1 MRVTGTPINP
11 ASCRT
16 FFMSLATEGADPSR
30 EARVAALATSLGRV
44 ADFLALTKPR
54 VMSLVLF
61 TAVVGLVAA
70 PAHVDPLVGF
80 GVILCIA
87 MGAGAAG
94 ALNMWYDAD
103 VDRLMSRTA
112 ARPIPRGRV
121 RPGEA
126 LAFGLAAGSV
136 SVVALGFLT
145 NIAAAGLLAF
155 TIFFYIA
162 VYTAWL
168 KRSTTQ
174 SIVIGGAAGAAPAV
188 IAWIA
193 ATGQIGLEP
202 LLLFLIVFFWTP
214 PHFWALS
221 LNRAGDYRRAG
232 IPSLVTVLGA
242 DGTIRQ
248 ILIYVLL
255 LVPISLLPWLLG
267 FATVFYAVVAAATD
281 VTMVTLALHLRR
293 SGKAHREAA
302 NSLFAFSI
310 CYLVLLFGALLM
322 EKLVTS

>member
-1 MRVTGTPINP
+1 
-11 ASCRT
+11 
-16 FFMSLATEGADPSR
+16 MSVANEEADPSR
-30 EARVAALATSLGRV
+30 AIAAAPIASRLGRV
-44 ADFLALTKPR
+44 GDFFALTKPR

-61 TAVVGLVAA
+61 TAIVGLVAA
-70 PAHVDPLVGF
+70 PGRVDPLVGF
-80 GVILCIA
+80 GVILWVA
-87 MGAGAAG
+87 LGAGAAG

-126 LAFGLAAGSV
+126 LSFGLAAGSV

-168 KRSTTQ
+168 KRSTAQ
-174 SIVIGGAAGAAPAV
+174 SIVIGGAAGAAPPV

-193 ATGQIGLEP
+193 ATGQVGLEP

-221 LNRAGDYRRAG
+221 LNRAVDYRRAG
-232 IPSLVTVLGA
+232 IPSLVAVSGA
-242 DGTIRQ
+242 DATMRQ
-248 ILIYVLL
+248 ILFYVLL
-255 LVPISLLPWLLG
+255 LIPISLLPWLLG
-267 FATVFYAVVAAATD
+267 FATAFYAVVAAAAD
-281 VTMVTLALHLRR
+281 ITMVTLALRLRR
-293 SGKAHREAA
+293 GGKARREAA
-302 NSLFAFSI
+302 NRLFAFSI

>member
-1 MRVTGTPINP
+1 
-11 ASCRT
+11 
-16 FFMSLATEGADPSR
+16 MSVANEGADPSR
-30 EARVAALATSLGRV
+30 AIAAAPTATRLGRIG
-44 ADFLALTKPR
+44 DFFALTKPR
-54 VMSLVLF
+54 VMALVVF
-61 TAVVGLVAA
+61 TALVGFVAA
-70 PAHVDPLVGF
+70 PGHLDPIAGF
-80 GVILCIA
+80 GAVVSIA
-87 MGAGAAG
+87 LGAGAAG

-112 ARPIPRGRV
+112 ARPVPRGRV
-121 RPGEA
+121 SPEAA
-126 LAFGLAAGSV
+126 LAFGLTTGV
-136 SVVALGFLT
+136 LSVVALGFMT

-168 KRSTTQ
+168 KRSTPQ
-174 SIVIGGAAGAAPAV
+174 SIVIGGAAGAAPPV

-193 ATGQIGLEP
+193 ATGQVGLEP

-232 IPSLVTVLGA
+232 IPSLVTVSGSEE
-242 DGTIRQ
+242 TIRQ

-255 LVPISLLPWLLG
+255 LIPISLLPWLLG
-267 FATVFYAVVAAATD
+267 FAGPFYVVVAAATD
-281 VTMVTLALHLRR
+281 VIMVTLALHLRR
-293 SGKAHREAA
+293 NGETHREAA
-302 NSLFAFSI
+302 NRLFGFSI
-310 CYLVLLFGALLM
+310 CYLALLFGALLI

>member
-1 MRVTGTPINP
+1 
-11 ASCRT
+11 
-16 FFMSLATEGADPSR
+16 MSVANEGADPPRAIAAAPIASR
-30 EARVAALATSLGRV
+30 LGRIG
-44 ADFLALTKPR
+44 DFFALTKPR
-54 VMSLVLF
+54 VMTLVVF
-61 TAVVGLVAA
+61 TALVGFVAA
-70 PAHVDPLVGF
+70 PGHLDPIAGF
-80 GVILCIA
+80 GAVVSIA
-87 MGAGAAG
+87 LGAGAAG

-112 ARPIPRGRV
+112 ARPVPRGRV
-121 RPGEA
+121 SPEAA
-126 LAFGLAAGSV
+126 LAFGLTTGV
-136 SVVALGFLT
+136 LSVVALGFMT

-168 KRSTTQ
+168 KRSTPQ
-174 SIVIGGAAGAAPAV
+174 SIVIGGAAGAAPPV

-193 ATGQIGLEP
+193 ATGQVGLEP

-232 IPSLVTVLGA
+232 IPSLVTVSGA
-242 DGTIRQ
+242 DATMRQ

-255 LVPISLLPWLLG
+255 LIPISLLPWLFC
-267 FATVFYAVVAAATD
+267 FATAFYAVVAAATD
-281 VTMVTLALHLRR
+281 AAMVTLALRLRR

-302 NSLFAFSI
+302 NRLFGFSI
-310 CYLVLLFGALLM
+310 CYLALLFGALLM
-322 EKLVTS
+322 EKLVAS

>member
-1 MRVTGTPINP
+1 
-11 ASCRT
+11 
-16 FFMSLATEGADPSR
+16 MSVSHSTDPSR
-30 EARVAALATSLGRV
+30 EVPVTAFATSLGRV
-44 ADFLALTKPR
+44 ADYIALMKPR

-61 TAVVGLVAA
+61 TALVGLFAA
-70 PAHVDPLVGF
+70 PVHVDPAVGL
-80 GVILCIA
+80 GAILCIA
-87 MGAGAAG
+87 LGAGAAG

-103 VDRLMSRTA
+103 VDRLMSRTV
-112 ARPIPRGRV
+112 ARPIPRGRLQ
-121 RPGEA
+121 PGEA

-168 KRSTTQ
+168 KRSTPQ
-174 SIVIGGAAGAAPAV
+174 SIVIGGAAGAAPPV

-193 ATGQIGLEP
+193 ATGPVGLEP
-202 LLLFLIVFFWTP
+202 LLLFLIIFVWTP

-232 IPSLVTVLGA
+232 IPSLPTVSGS
-242 DGTIRQ
+242 DETIRH

-255 LVPISLLPWLLG
+255 LIPISLLPWVLG
-267 FATVFYAVVAAATD
+267 FAGPFYAVVAAATD

-302 NSLFAFSI
+302 NRLFGFSI
-310 CYLVLLFGALLM
+310 CYLALLFGALLI
-322 EKLVTS
+322 EKLGAS